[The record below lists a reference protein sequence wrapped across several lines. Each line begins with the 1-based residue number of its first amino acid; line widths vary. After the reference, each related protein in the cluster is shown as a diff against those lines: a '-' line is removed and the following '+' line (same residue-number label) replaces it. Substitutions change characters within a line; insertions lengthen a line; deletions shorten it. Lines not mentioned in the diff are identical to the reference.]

1 MFLFNNLSINQVIF
15 CCKLPL
21 KYVLQVVRVPKN
33 QDFVLN
39 FKVGKMKKSF
49 KIIIVFILVI
59 IAPVFLQAQDVEA
72 KVKVLPAKVQIEG
85 KFATESQFSANKNW
99 SFPDSYADAENL
111 GARISNLNLLDA
123 EGKTVSVKKFTDGE
137 YVADR
142 AAKSFNYEVKTEI
155 PEKITSTAHISWLND
170 NYGLLMLG
178 DLFPQW
184 QTSELQKISAKITFE
199 LPFGWKVIGNENKSG
214 EYSFS
219 INDLDNAVFL
229 VGKGWR
235 EKRAWIGKNELNFAI
250 LGEWNFSDDEA
261 NQIASE
267 ILHEHQ
273 RTFGEP
279 STPKSQ
285 IFLLPFPKG
294 DYVLNWRAE
303 TRGATVTVISGVMPF
318 KQQSLQRLHEQL
330 RHELFHFWLP
340 NNLVLTGNYDW
351 FYEGFT
357 IYQALRTG
365 IELNYIRFDDYL
377 YTVGET
383 NNVANAFERNEL
395 TLLEISNNRWRGST
409 SLLYNKGFM
418 VAFLCD
424 LAIIKASKGKRNIGE
439 VFRTVWKKYKVGK
452 QSEDG
457 NTAILNIL
465 KTYPELQDI
474 LTKYVEGKSSIQ
486 IQNEVEP
493 FGLEVKTKGFGIELK
508 VAEKSSGKQQD
519 LLDKLGY
526 NQWRKLLPQT
536 K

>member
-199 LPFGWKVIGNENKSG
+199 LPFGWKVITT
-214 EYSFS
+214 
-219 INDLDNAVFL
+219 
-229 VGKGWR
+229 
-235 EKRAWIGKNELNFAI
+235 RA
-250 LGEWNFSDDEA
+250 
-261 NQIASE
+261 
-267 ILHEHQ
+267 
-273 RTFGEP
+273 
-279 STPKSQ
+279 
-285 IFLLPFPKG
+285 
-294 DYVLNWRAE
+294 
-303 TRGATVTVISGVMPF
+303 
-318 KQQSLQRLHEQL
+318 
-330 RHELFHFWLP
+330 
-340 NNLVLTGNYDW
+340 
-351 FYEGFT
+351 
-357 IYQALRTG
+357 
-365 IELNYIRFDDYL
+365 
-377 YTVGET
+377 
-383 NNVANAFERNEL
+383 
-395 TLLEISNNRWRGST
+395 
-409 SLLYNKGFM
+409 
-418 VAFLCD
+418 
-424 LAIIKASKGKRNIGE
+424 
-439 VFRTVWKKYKVGK
+439 
-452 QSEDG
+452 
-457 NTAILNIL
+457 
-465 KTYPELQDI
+465 
-474 LTKYVEGKSSIQ
+474 
-486 IQNEVEP
+486 
-493 FGLEVKTKGFGIELK
+493 
-508 VAEKSSGKQQD
+508 
-519 LLDKLGY
+519 
-526 NQWRKLLPQT
+526 
-536 K
+536 

>member
-1 MFLFNNLSINQVIF
+1 MKTSFNIILIF
-15 CCKLPL
+15 
-21 KYVLQVVRVPKN
+21 
-33 QDFVLN
+33 
-39 FKVGKMKKSF
+39 
-49 KIIIVFILVI
+49 I
-59 IAPVFLQAQDVEA
+59 IAAAVPVLSQDRNIEA
-72 KVKVLPAKVQIEG
+72 KIKVLPAKVQIEG
-85 KFATESQFSANKNW
+85 KFPGVNLFSGNKNW

-111 GARISNLNLLDA
+111 GARISNFNLSD
-123 EGKTVSVKKFTDGE
+123 EQGKIVGVKKFTDGE

-155 PEKITSTAHISWLND
+155 PEKITSTAHISWLGE

-178 DLFPQW
+178 DLFPQF

-214 EYSFS
+214 EYTFS
-219 INDLDNAVFL
+219 IDDLDNAVFL

-250 LGEWNFSDDEA
+250 VGEWDFSDDEA
-261 NQIASE
+261 NQIASR
-267 ILHEHQ
+267 ILQEHQ

-279 STPKSQ
+279 STTKSQ

-303 TRGATVTVISGVMPF
+303 TRGATVTIISGKMPF
-318 KQQSLQRLHEQL
+318 KQQGLQRLHEQL

-365 IELNYIRFDDYL
+365 IELNYIRFEDYL

-383 NNVANAFERNEL
+383 NSVANAFERNEL
-395 TLLEISNNRWRGST
+395 TLLEVSNNRWRGST

-424 LAIIKASKGKRNIGE
+424 LAIIKASKGKRNISE
-439 VFRTVWKKYKVGK
+439 VFRTVWKKHKVGK
-452 QSEDG
+452 QNEDG

-465 KTYPELQDI
+465 KTYPELQEI
-474 LTKYVEGKSSIQ
+474 SAKYIEGKATVQ
-486 IQNEVEP
+486 IQNEIEP
-493 FGLEVKTKGFGIELK
+493 FGLEVKPKGFGIEIK
-508 VAEKSSGKQQD
+508 VAEKLSGKQQD

-526 NQWRKLLPQT
+526 NQWRKLLPKT

>member
-1 MFLFNNLSINQVIF
+1 M
-15 CCKLPL
+15 
-21 KYVLQVVRVPKN
+21 
-33 QDFVLN
+33 LN
-39 FKVGKMKKSF
+39 FKFRKMKKSF
-49 KIIIVFILVI
+49 KIILVFIIATVI
-59 IAPVFLQAQDVEA
+59 PVFSQDRDIEA
-72 KVKVLPAKVQIEG
+72 KIKVLPAKVQIDG
-85 KFATESQFSANKNW
+85 KFPSINSFSDNKNW
-99 SFPDSYADAENL
+99 SFADSYADAENL
-111 GARISNLNLLDA
+111 GARISNFNLSD
-123 EGKTVSVKKFTDGE
+123 EQGKIIGVKKFTDGE
-137 YVADR
+137 YVAER
-142 AAKSFNYEVKTEI
+142 TAKLFSYEVKTEI
-155 PEKITSTAHISWLND
+155 PEKITSTAHISWLGD

-178 DLFPQW
+178 DLFPQF

-214 EYSFS
+214 EYTFL
-219 INDLDNAVFL
+219 IDDLDNAVFL

-261 NQIASE
+261 NQIAGQ
-267 ILHEHQ
+267 ILYEHL

-279 STPKSQ
+279 STRKSQ

-395 TLLEISNNRWRGST
+395 TLLEVSNNRWRGST

-424 LAIIKASKGKRNIGE
+424 LAIIKASKGKRNISQI
-439 VFRTVWKKYKVGK
+439 FNTVWKKYKVGK
-452 QSEDG
+452 QNEDG
-457 NTAILNIL
+457 NAAILNIL
-465 KTYPELQDI
+465 KTYPELQEI
-474 LTKYVEGKSSIQ
+474 TAKYVEGKSSIQ
-486 IQNEVEP
+486 ILNEIEP
-493 FGLEVKTKGFGIELK
+493 FGLEVKNKGFGIEIK
-508 VAEKSSGKQQD
+508 VAEKLSEKQKD

-526 NQWRKLLPQT
+526 NQWRKLLPKT